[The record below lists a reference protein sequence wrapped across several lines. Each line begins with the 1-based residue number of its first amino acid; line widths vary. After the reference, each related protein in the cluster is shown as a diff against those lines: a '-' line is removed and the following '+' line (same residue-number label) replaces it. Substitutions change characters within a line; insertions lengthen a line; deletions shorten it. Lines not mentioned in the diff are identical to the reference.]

1 MWYITTYMLTEFKNC
16 ASKIFKR
23 KRYTTNKP
31 CSSKIQLKFLSTIF
45 YYFSIWK
52 YFKIPFFIDS
62 CRKGEECMPC
72 HKDTTQQTHHV
83 YSTLKPRRNDCFHV
97 VSTWDTRGVFVGL
110 SNVAGNAL
118 IFTLLSNFFEI
129 ALWHGCSLGNMLHIF
144 RIPFPKNTSG
154 WLLLISR
161 EIWDTLS

>member
-16 ASKIFKR
+16 ATKIFKR

-72 HKDTTQQTHHV
+72 HKDTTQQTQHV
-83 YSTLKPRRNDCFHV
+83 YSTLKPRRKDCFHV

-110 SNVAGNAL
+110 SNVRRCCPNIYLAKQLFWNCAL
-118 IFTLLSNFFEI
+118 AWVFSWKYAAYFQ
-129 ALWHGCSLGNMLHIF
+129 
-144 RIPFPKNTSG
+144 NTFS
-154 WLLLISR
+154 
-161 EIWDTLS
+161 